1 MAVNSGE
8 LLAIQNNTGAAVVY
22 RGATYANGAFVP
34 MSRMTSYKVQR
45 AKLWSADTGRSMTG
59 ENKGTLVGIF
69 PKITIT
75 GGKMSQTD
83 MAAIARLTDQAQTN
97 IRYFDPATMTNRTA
111 SFYFGDLTSELA
123 RAGDMTYRA
132 FEVNAIANR
141 RME

>member
-1 MAVNSGE
+1 
-8 LLAIQNNTGAAVVY
+8 
-22 RGATYANGAFVP
+22 
-34 MSRMTSYKVQR
+34 
-45 AKLWSADTGRSMTG
+45 MTG

-97 IRYFDPATMTNRTA
+97 IRYFDPATMANRTA

-123 RAGDMTYRA
+123 RANDMTYRA